1 MLGFSVYLNK
11 KIDAET
17 REYIRKMKDNGFE
30 GIFTSIHIPEED
42 ITSYKQN
49 LQELGKIAKEQ
60 NLSVMVDIDQS
71 SLKKLKI
78 SMDTIPNLKK
88 AGITGLR
95 IDDKLP
101 IKKIAELSNLIEIG
115 INASTFSEE
124 ELKELLLLNV
134 KRENVQAWFNFYP
147 SPDTGISQQFLEQQV
162 RMFKKYGFTTQAFFA
177 GDENLRGPLYEGLP
191 TLEKQRYYSPLAS
204 ILELQNMGVD
214 LVYVGDG
221 GISEDSL
228 KQIDTYK
235 NKKQI
240 LLHTKKC
247 ENGDKGLYDYVLGK
261 HNQRP
266 DPAEYVVRCEDSR
279 LHPVPVIKKNN
290 TGKRYIGDITINN
303 DKYQRYMGEIQ
314 ILKVNLPAS
323 EKVNIVGKII
333 EKDIPLINLIKPS
346 QEFIL
351 LRTMKE

>member
-247 ENGDKGLYDYVLGK
+247 ENGDKDLYDYVLENIISG
-261 HNQRP
+261 
-266 DPAEYVVRCEDSR
+266 
-279 LHPVPVIKKNN
+279 L
-290 TGKRYIGDITINN
+290 
-303 DKYQRYMGEIQ
+303 IQ
-314 ILKVNLPAS
+314 LN
-323 EKVNIVGKII
+323 
-333 EKDIPLINLIKPS
+333 
-346 QEFIL
+346 
-351 LRTMKE
+351 M